1 MNTPRTDA
9 LLEDIESCADAIDW
23 AENPTDIQL
32 VRVYNWFKPEHKCY
46 RFKEYTKL
54 NLKICEYCYKHL
66 RMWD

>member
-32 VRVYNWFKPEHKCY
+32 VRVINLC
-46 RFKEYTKL
+46 RKL
-54 NLKICEYCYKHL
+54 ELELINLKAADLK
-66 RMWD
+66 D